1 MHFMNRIHSIIFI
14 VLSVLIFFD
23 LSAKDSCKAIWLRH
37 SCGYTNGQQLLGGNA
52 WGEVV
57 AADKFGNSYNA
68 GNFSGN
74 WFTMDTVIEMNMNRF
89 YINKYDRYGKR
100 IWTSKIMG
108 TTINSII
115 TSNKMLTDDDGN
127 IYICGIMSVDDSAYL
142 APYWY
147 SIGGGFI
154 AKYDSNGNN
163 IWCKYVSRKSSSPI
177 VFTDMSISGNTIYT
191 CGTMGYGTSIIDD
204 ISFVSPKSQSGVIMS
219 LSLDGQILQYEM
231 LDTSTTT
238 MIYGIE
244 ASKNSDAV
252 YIVGEYLNGDLKK
265 DGQKLTYS
273 DNGTHSFII
282 SMNQSF
288 DVQWMSK
295 GITYI
300 GMNGGVWGSDIKCL
314 RSIELDSSDNI
325 YAIGNGNGDSTVFGS
340 LRFSHFI
347 PGSYAQDV
355 YIVKFD
361 KTGKE
366 LWLKHGG
373 SGENDN
379 AWDIITDKAGN
390 SIIAVMSGFNTVYN
404 FVFDNDSIQ
413 RYHGGLVSY
422 DANGQLRYVKKLQEA
437 RSLRRLTWGIG
448 SIFYGTGTGII
459 YKMPYD
465 TLVINQ
471 CEDTLHS
478 SLANFKTVMVQFN
491 DVKSTTV
498 GISETEQSVG
508 FISIHDGRLF
518 IPSMNSVK
526 SNTVT
531 LMDITGREI
540 PILRSDIE
548 HIPNGLLLSTTSF
561 HAGVYFIKLIQGNS
575 TSIIKMILIQ

>member
-1 MHFMNRIHSIIFI
+1 MKILFQLF
-14 VLSVLIFFD
+14 IFFLLLGFTFID
-23 LSAKDSCKAIWLRH
+23 SDAKDDCKAIWLRH

-219 LSLDGQILQYEM
+219 LSLDGQILQSEM
-231 LDTSTTT
+231 LDTSLTT

-244 ASKNSDAV
+244 ASKNSNAV

-265 DGQKLTYS
+265 DGQKLSYS

-288 DVQWMSK
+288 DVQWMRK

-300 GMNGGVWGSDIKCL
+300 GMNGGIWGSDIKCL
-314 RSIELDSSDNI
+314 RSVELDSLDNI

-355 YIVKFD
+355 YIVKYD

-366 LWLKHGG
+366 LWLQHGG

-379 AWDIITDKAGN
+379 AWDIITDNAGN
-390 SIIAVMSGFNTVYN
+390 SIIAVMSGFNTLYN

-448 SIFYGTGTGII
+448 STFYGTGTGVI

-491 DVKSTTV
+491 DVRSAILGLPETDKSP
-498 GISETEQSVG
+498 GI
-508 FISIHDGRLF
+508 ISIQDGTVF
-518 IPSMNSVK
+518 IPSIKMPQLH
-526 SNTVT
+526 TIT
-531 LMDITGREI
+531 LTDITGKQISLLE
-540 PILRSDIE
+540 SDI
-548 HIPNGLLLSTTSF
+548 HQTQNGFLLNTNSLHS
-561 HAGVYFIKLIQGNS
+561 GVYFLKSIQNAYS
-575 TSIIKMILIQ
+575 SFIKMIVIQ

>member
-23 LSAKDSCKAIWLRH
+23 LSAKDSCRAIWLRH

-163 IWCKYVSRKSSSPI
+163 IWCKYVSRKSSSPV

-191 CGTMGYGTSIIDD
+191 CGTMGYGISIIDD
-204 ISFVSPKSQSGVIMS
+204 ITFVNPKSQSGVIMS

-288 DVQWMSK
+288 DVQWMRK

-471 CEDTLHS
+471 CEDTIHS

-508 FISIHDGRLF
+508 FISIQDGRLF
-518 IPSMNSVK
+518 IPSMNSVQ

-540 PILRSDIE
+540 PIPRSDIE

-575 TSIIKMILIQ
+575 ISIIKMILIQ